1 MKFNINK
8 DSIITGIIISYRLT
22 IMFYKKKKREEKSE
36 KVVDRGYIFD
46 RRIENSTVISSCD
59 KSSHHDL
66 KDIFFL
72 PFQFTKETVLRV
84 EISQRSN
91 TLTNIV
97 ESFSNFSRAL
107 LHLTKT
113 MFPTFARERA
123 PLFHD
128 RISRLSRRETG

>member
-8 DSIITGIIISYRLT
+8 DSIITGIIISCRLT
-22 IMFYKKKKREEKSE
+22 ITFYKKKKREEKSE
-36 KVVDRGYIFD
+36 KVVGRGYIFD
-46 RRIENSTVISSCD
+46 RKLDCYFILASR
-59 KSSHHDL
+59 HDL

>member
-8 DSIITGIIISYRLT
+8 DSIITGIIISCRLT
-22 IMFYKKKKREEKSE
+22 IRRSIRKRRGKR
-36 KVVDRGYIFD
+36 KVVGHGYIFD
-46 RRIENSTVISSCD
+46 RRIENSTIISSCD

-97 ESFSNFSRAL
+97 ESFSNFPRAL